1 MTYEELKFVID
12 LLTSKGYLEQKKP
25 MWDMDYYQI
34 LNSVNKDLDN
44 SKIWQSL
51 KSHGTIKEPT
61 RITKHDLFVKLQN

>member
-44 SKIWQSL
+44 SKI
-51 KSHGTIKEPT
+51 
-61 RITKHDLFVKLQN
+61 